1 MEDMKIKGINDQDL
15 EKILD
20 IVSLKHIVTREGG
33 WSALGDWKDILSGG
47 EKQRIGMAR
56 IFYHKP
62 QYALLDECTSGLLH
76 TVWKIRNF
84 SATQILREINFGK
97 F

>member
-1 MEDMKIKGINDQDL
+1 MKVKGITDQDL

-62 QYALLDECTSGLLH
+62 QYALLDECTSGNRL
-76 TVWKIRNF
+76 I
-84 SATQILREINFGK
+84 
-97 F
+97 